1 MTTPNWFLKASW
13 RCLGAAEP
21 PIAIVRSEAMFQPSF
36 SHKSFTAI
44 QIVGTA
50 PVKVTFSFWTSSQ
63 MSRGWGFGPAKI
75 WVDPT
80 ITPVNGRHQAL
91 AWNMGTMCRT
101 VSSSEIPNESVS
113 ASPRQC
119 RNIARC
125 VYTTPFGLPV
135 VPEV

>member
-1 MTTPNWFLKASW
+1 MKASC
-13 RCLGAAEP
+13 RCFGAAEP
-21 PIAIVRSEAMFQPSF
+21 PIAIVRSEAMFQPSV
-36 SHKSFTAI
+36 SQRSFTAI
-44 QIVGTA
+44 QTVGTA
-50 PVKVTFSFWTSSQ
+50 PVNVTLSFWTSSQ

-80 ITPVNGRHQAL
+80 MTPVNGRHQAL
-91 AWNMGTMCRT
+91 AWNMGTMWRM

-119 RNIARC
+119 RNIARW

>member
-1 MTTPNWFLKASW
+1 MIRLDPGKATACHMISLLLQSCS
-13 RCLGAAEP
+13 RA
-21 PIAIVRSEAMFQPSF
+21 FFFF
-36 SHKSFTAI
+36 SSRRRHTRL
-44 QIVGTA
+44 QGD
-50 PVKVTFSFWTSSQ
+50 WSSDVC
-63 MSRGWGFGPAKI
+63 SSDLGPAKI

-80 ITPVNGRHQAL
+80 MTPVNGRHQAL
-91 AWNMGTMCRT
+91 AWNMGTMWRM

-119 RNIARC
+119 RNIARW